1 MQEHHSCS
9 EMKFLLY
16 LTVSPTTKGAVI
28 AVTFNIDK
36 AAYNISYLQH
46 LGCRNPSSS
55 FWAPPQLRF
64 KPSLNE

>member
-1 MQEHHSCS
+1 MQEHHICS

-16 LTVSPTTKGAVI
+16 FSVSPTTKVAVI
-28 AVTFNIDK
+28 AVAFNIDK
-36 AAYNISYLQH
+36 VAYNISYLQH
-46 LGCRNPSSS
+46 LGYRNPSSS